1 MELYVAKSYQGLPMV
16 EEPYKKG
23 GKTYCK
29 VRTPKGVL
37 KEVRVYSQKE
47 YEKLYPAPAPK
58 WKPQRELLGF
68 GEDGFILIFNNKP
81 EFEEFYEKG
90 PFRYSRHFGW
100 YLPSNET
107 VPVLPDGI
115 IPKILPWNIVG
126 GEDGELIE
134 ESKLIKAFSAFVRK

>member
-1 MELYVAKSYQGLPMV
+1 MELYVAKSYQGLPVV

-37 KEVRVYSQKE
+37 KEVRVYNQKE

-134 ESKLIKAFSAFVRK
+134 ESKLIKVFAEFVRK